1 MTKLISADIPR
12 VLRSKILYIILLL
25 TVIMGVASVLVVFSE
40 TDEAKAVFPIAS
52 NNLVLFLSMLM
63 PVFSGGLSIMLIS
76 GEFTSG
82 VIRNKFIM
90 GHSRRSVLM
99 SWAAIYSATT
109 LLTFIVYVGAFF
121 LSLNIFGAD
130 LSGIRAGDVAVNLLI
145 LMLFVMKFQMFSFLM
160 TVIYPD
166 AKTAVICYILNNA
179 TIVPLMLASMSEKK
193 SWLMKF
199 LSRILILGYTNGD
212 YTLMTKPDKPWLT
225 ALMIVALGAVYLILA
240 EVHFRKKDLK

>member
-1 MTKLISADIPR
+1 
-12 VLRSKILYIILLL
+12 
-25 TVIMGVASVLVVFSE
+25 
-40 TDEAKAVFPIAS
+40 
-52 NNLVLFLSMLM
+52 
-63 PVFSGGLSIMLIS
+63 MLIS

-121 LSLNIFGAD
+121 LSLNIFGAN

-160 TVIYPD
+160 TVIYPE

-199 LSRILILGYTNGD
+199 LSRILLLGYTNGD

-240 EVHFRKKDLK
+240 DVHFRKKDLK